1 MWSFKHLAFAAFM
14 KYTVMKTRVISQE
27 GSNSRDR
34 KRGNSYRA
42 WDGARQ
48 WGLTLV
54 GEREGGNSM

>member
-1 MWSFKHLAFAAFM
+1 M

-42 WDGARQ
+42 WDGAWQ

>member
-1 MWSFKHLAFAAFM
+1 M
-14 KYTVMKTRVISQE
+14 KYTVMKTRVVSQE

-34 KRGNSYRA
+34 KRGNSYGRA

-54 GEREGGNSM
+54 GEREGGNST